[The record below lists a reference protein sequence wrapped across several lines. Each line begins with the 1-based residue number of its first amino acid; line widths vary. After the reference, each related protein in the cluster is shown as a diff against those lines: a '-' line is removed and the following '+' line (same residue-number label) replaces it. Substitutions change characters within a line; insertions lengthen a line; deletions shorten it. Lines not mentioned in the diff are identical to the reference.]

1 MIKCNKCYIEICF
14 LCRRLWH
21 GDVDCDDAPIKVME
35 NITPYVEVVRVEP
48 EVDEQAENDVEEEKK
63 GEGEDEAKGGK
74 KKPKPKP
81 KPKSKPKPK
90 PPVANARA

>member
-1 MIKCNKCYIEICF
+1 MIKCNKCYIEICY
-14 LCRRLWH
+14 LCKRLWH

-35 NITPYVEVVRVEP
+35 DIKPYVEVVRVEP
-48 EVDEQAENDVEEEKK
+48 EVDEQAENEIEEEKK
-63 GEGEDEAKGGK
+63 EDEEEMKGGKK

-90 PPVANARA
+90 PPVANNRS